1 LALLAYFSDNKKN
14 ICNQNSSCCILTLLF
29 GHFPKR
35 TLYRDRHFGFSI
47 YAYIGL
53 AIVEEAMSCLYY
65 SICPLAYIVSQ
76 SKKD

>member
-1 LALLAYFSDNKKN
+1 
-14 ICNQNSSCCILTLLF
+14 LTLLF

-53 AIVEEAMSCLYY
+53 AIVDEAMSCLYY